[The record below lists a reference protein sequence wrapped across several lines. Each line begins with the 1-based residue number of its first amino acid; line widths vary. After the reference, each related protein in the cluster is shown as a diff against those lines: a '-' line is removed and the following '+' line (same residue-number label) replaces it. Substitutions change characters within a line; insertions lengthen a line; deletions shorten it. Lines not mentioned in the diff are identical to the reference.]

1 MSEEKINPSHYQ
13 SSTGLEC
20 IECVEAVVE
29 NLIGVEATDTGN
41 IMKYLWRWK
50 NKEGSTD
57 LKKARWYLDHL
68 IAHVDNDTDKIKTME
83 EILIDQQF
91 DELHDED

>member
-41 IMKYLWRWK
+41 I
-50 NKEGSTD
+50 
-57 LKKARWYLDHL
+57 
-68 IAHVDNDTDKIKTME
+68 
-83 EILIDQQF
+83 
-91 DELHDED
+91 